1 MRGTPP
7 RGLGCAHRIE
17 GPTLERIRHYST
29 PAFAVCSLFGGPLS
43 AVAFAAIQSRAMG
56 RLPRDLPWLV
66 VGVVAIVAAASL
78 AASGGLLR
86 EALAD
91 LGTRHVPLPWHV
103 AYRLSALGF
112 FYSYWR
118 LQGADRERLLRAGIA
133 AEPGYAAGVVALL
146 IGLVGGTLLLLALRG

>member
-1 MRGTPP
+1 MHHT
-7 RGLGCAHRIE
+7 E
-17 GPTLERIRHYST
+17 GATLERIRHYST

-66 VGVVAIVAAASL
+66 LGLVLIVVASSYAAAS
-78 AASGGLLR
+78 GLLR
-86 EALAD
+86 EALVD
-91 LGTRHVPLPWHV
+91 LGTHHVPLPWHV
-103 AYRLSALGF
+103 AYRLSALAF
-112 FYSYWR
+112 FYAYWR

-146 IGLVGGTLLLLALRG
+146 AGLVGGTLLLLALRG